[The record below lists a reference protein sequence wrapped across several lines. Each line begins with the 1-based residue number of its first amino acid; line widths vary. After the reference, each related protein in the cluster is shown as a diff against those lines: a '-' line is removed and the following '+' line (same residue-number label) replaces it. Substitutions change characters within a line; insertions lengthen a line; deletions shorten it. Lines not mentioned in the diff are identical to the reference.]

1 MPTLHIVAG
10 PNGSGKSTLTRSRR
24 FGGAH
29 VIDPDAIVRRIA
41 PGDLECATLSAGRE
55 AARERRVM
63 LASRRTLVVETT
75 LAGKS
80 MLRVMEQA
88 QAAGY
93 RVELHYVSVNSVAE
107 ALDRIASRVVQGCPF
122 HLFHRA
128 SQRRLGSPARTS
140 F

>member
-29 VIDPDAIVRRIA
+29 VIDPDAIARRIA
-41 PGDLECATLSAGRE
+41 PGDLESATLSAGRE

-63 LASRRTLVVETT
+63 LAGRRTLVVETT

-80 MLRVMEQA
+80 IVPPIYPVCGRNLGNLR
-88 QAAGY
+88 
-93 RVELHYVSVNSVAE
+93 
-107 ALDRIASRVVQGCPF
+107 
-122 HLFHRA
+122 HL
-128 SQRRLGSPARTS
+128 SLL
-140 F
+140 